1 MHVDYD
7 RCQHAVYS
15 RGRAPSRAVLELWT
29 AVLARYI
36 PTAGRPVLL
45 DLGSGVGTWSQLMAT
60 AFEATVWGVEPSGRM
75 REVAAREHAH
85 PRVRYV
91 DGSGESIPLPDG
103 SCDAALLSYVLHHL
117 RDPDACAREL
127 KRVLR
132 PGGIAIVRSAL
143 RESLPQVPF
152 FEWFPTALAIDERRM
167 PSRADALATFAAH
180 GFEPIADEVV
190 WQETSPSLR
199 VYHERLKLRAIST
212 LELLPDHEFD
222 EGVAR
227 LGLAAENETEPR
239 PVSAPVD
246 LLVFRREETVC

>member
-7 RCQHAVYS
+7 RRQHAVYS

-29 AVLARYI
+29 AVFARYI
-36 PTAGRPVLL
+36 PTRGGPTLL
-45 DLGSGVGTWSQLMAT
+45 DLGSGVGTWSELMAT
-60 AFEATVWGVEPSGRM
+60 AFDATVWGVEPSERM
-75 REVAAREHAH
+75 RAVAEREHPH

-91 DGSGESIPLPDG
+91 PGCGEAIPLPDG

-117 RDPDACAREL
+117 ADRDACAREL
-127 KRVLR
+127 GRVLR

-143 RESLPQVPF
+143 RESLPDVPF
-152 FEWFPTALAIDERRM
+152 FQWFPTALAVDEARM
-167 PSRADALATFAAH
+167 PAREEAAAMFTAP

-199 VYHERLKLRAIST
+199 AYHDRLKLRAVST

-222 EGVAR
+222 EGIAR
-227 LGLAAENETEPR
+227 LGLAAEQEVEPR
-239 PVSAPVD
+239 PVVAPVD
-246 LLVFRREETVC
+246 LLVFRGR